1 MTIHLEV
8 YQLVMILFAIVA
20 GFWALFYALAKVIG
34 KQLDSKFQAITD
46 HLGQQDAR
54 LTSLEKEFS
63 NLRAELYR
71 DYVHHNDYTRDI
83 GTLSSKFEVLAI
95 NVERMLH
102 AMTKDTLQMI
112 KDAMKEARK

>member
-8 YQLVMILFAIVA
+8 YQLAMILFAIVA

-34 KQLDSKFQAITD
+34 KQLDAKFQAITD
-46 HLGQQDAR
+46 HLGKQDER
-54 LTSLEKEFS
+54 LTALEKQVTD
-63 NLRAELYR
+63 LRVELAR

-83 GTLSSKFEVLAI
+83 GTLATKFEALAI

-102 AMTKDTLQMI
+102 EMTKETLKMI
-112 KDAMKEARK
+112 QGATRK